1 VGKIDPTAEKKALR
15 SQFRLLLAE
24 EVHRARPEDHSRRA
38 HRLAEWLRKHPEYTR
53 ITTFA
58 SLPQEPD
65 LSLLHA
71 LLPTHDFYYP
81 LIISPGVVRFH
92 LVSDPETL
100 VVGRYGI
107 REPNAQVH
115 PPMELD
121 TLDVFLCPGLAF
133 GHDGSRLGQGGGFYD
148 RLLAKARPEAPRIG
162 IGFPCQLRDPLPMAP
177 HDAYM
182 SHLDS
187 EEGVVAVS

>member
-1 VGKIDPTAEKKALR
+1 VGKIEPAAEKKALR
-15 SQFRLLLAE
+15 RHFRLLLGKEA
-24 EVHRARPEDHSRRA
+24 HRAGPEDHSRRT

-65 LSLLHA
+65 LSLLHS
-71 LLPTHDFYYP
+71 LLPTHEFYYP

-92 LVSDPETL
+92 LVSSPETL
-100 VVGRYGI
+100 VVGPYGI

-115 PPMELD
+115 PPVELD
-121 TLDVFLCPGLAF
+121 ALEVFLCPGLAF

-148 RLLAKARPEAPRIG
+148 RLLAQARPEAPRIG
-162 IGFPCQLRDPLPMAP
+162 IGFPCQLRDPLPMGTY
-177 HDAYM
+177 DAYM
-182 SHLDS
+182 SHLDL